1 MELKL
6 LKTIE
11 VPDGPII
18 NTYIIG
24 DYIISEH
31 THKSFSIVYSK
42 PDLNAKDFLPYIFA
56 EDEKEDGN
64 ITDFRIETTSYG
76 TLKVED
82 TKRFIEAYKEALEVA
97 EILKAKFVSKD
108 K

>member
-1 MELKL
+1 M
-6 LKTIE
+6 KTIE

-31 THKSFSIVYSK
+31 ILKSFSIVYSK
-42 PDLNAKDFLPYIFA
+42 PDLNANDFLPYIFA

-82 TKRFIEAYKEALEVA
+82 TKIFIEAYKEAIEVA